1 MTRLII
7 VCCDDM
13 PDGLGDRIGHLLTV
27 HRDEIPPE
35 LVVAVEAMLD
45 QLYAAV
51 RDIAEASGVREPAEE
66 I

>member
-1 MTRLII
+1 MTLVI
-7 VCCDDM
+7 VCCDAM
-13 PDGLGDRIGHLLTV
+13 PNGLGLRIGHLLTV

-45 QLYAAV
+45 QVYAAC
-51 RDIAEASGVREPAEE
+51 RDIYNSELAREPAEE